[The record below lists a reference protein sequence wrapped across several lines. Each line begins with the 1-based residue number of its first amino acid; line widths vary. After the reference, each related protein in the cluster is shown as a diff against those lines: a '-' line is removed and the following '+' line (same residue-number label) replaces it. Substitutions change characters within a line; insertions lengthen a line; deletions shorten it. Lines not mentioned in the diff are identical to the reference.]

1 MHEELLKR
9 LQVSLTGTVAAQADL
24 AALNTFGIG
33 GPATLLVEPA
43 SPDDIALTMEEARTA
58 GLPLYVLGAGSNV
71 IVPDEGVAGIVLRL
85 AGGLD
90 SLTLVD
96 GTVVAEA
103 GVSDQ
108 RLAEFALEHRLAGF
122 EWIYDIP
129 GSVGG
134 AVFMNA
140 GNADGEIADS
150 CLWVDYVTSAGQ
162 VARCDGQALQ
172 FSYRRSIF
180 QEDVRGIVWRTGLR
194 PAGEASPDVIRE
206 KMEAIRDLRRCKF
219 PEETLCAGSIF
230 KRPPGHF
237 AGKLI
242 EEAGCGGLRVG
253 GALVSPRHKGFIVN
267 TGGATAHD
275 VLALIDEVRQRVL
288 DSSGV
293 QLETEVET
301 FAPFLEQVP
310 H

>member
-1 MHEELLKR
+1 MYDQLRQQLEA
-9 LQVSLTGTVAAQADL
+9 SLAGSVL
-24 AALNTFGIG
+24 ARAPLAPLNTFGIG
-33 GPATLLVEPA
+33 GPAALLVEPA
-43 SPDDIALTMEEARTA
+43 SPDDIALTLEAARA
-58 GLPLYVLGAGSNV
+58 ARVSLYVLGAGSNV

-85 AGGLD
+85 GHGLD
-90 SLTLVD
+90 SITLVD
-96 GTVVAEA
+96 GTIVAEA

-108 RLAEFALEHRLAGF
+108 RLAEFALEHHRTGF

-150 CLWVDYVTSAGQ
+150 CLWVDYVTTAGESA
-162 VARCDGQALQ
+162 RLERDALG
-172 FSYRRSIF
+172 FAYRRSAF
-180 QEDVRGIVWRTGLR
+180 QHEVKGIVWRTGLC
-194 PAGEASPDVIRE
+194 PAGEAPATVIRDR
-206 KMEAIRDLRRCKF
+206 MDAIRDLRRCKF

-242 EEAGCGGLRVG
+242 EESGCGGLRVG
-253 GALVSPRHKGFIVN
+253 GALVSPKHKGFIVN

-275 VLALIDEVRQRVL
+275 VLSLIHQVQQRVFEHR
-288 DSSGV
+288 GV
-293 QLETEVET
+293 QLQTEVET
-301 FAPFLEQVP
+301 FAPFVV
-310 H
+310 